1 MKRSVLTHFYSKN
14 KRQLTIA
21 SRSGFTLIEVVIAVA
36 LLSLILSSVYG
47 IFTTISATEQRLQS
61 ESDLYHQSR
70 VIFDRLGREL
80 SGSYLATS
88 NERSAFRASNENRD
102 DTYLAF
108 TSTSAIIQGAAPS
121 GLVRLRYE
129 LSTERNE
136 TVSRL
141 LRSSVP
147 LFVPDDP
154 QKGQRLSS
162 QIKQLQWRFY
172 DGNDWQEDWDSS
184 QSNTL
189 PQTVE
194 ISMTLMNNDH
204 EVSVTTAFDLSL
216 QRIEK

>member
-1 MKRSVLTHFYSKN
+1 MTHFYSTN
-14 KRQLTIA
+14 KRRPRVA
-21 SRSGFTLIEVVIAVA
+21 ANGGFTLIEVVIAVA
-36 LLSLILSSVYG
+36 LLSLVMSSVYG
-47 IFTTISATEQRLQS
+47 IFTTISTTEQRLQS
-61 ESDLYHQSR
+61 ESELYHQAR

-88 NERSAFRASNENRD
+88 NENSAFSASNENG
-102 DTYLAF
+102 TPYLAF
-108 TSTSAIIQGAAPS
+108 TSTSAITKGAQQG

-129 LSTERNE
+129 LSTERNK
-136 TVSRL
+136 TVGRL

-162 QIKQLQWRFY
+162 QIKQVQWRFY
-172 DGNDWQEDWDSS
+172 DGNDWQDDWDSS

>member
-1 MKRSVLTHFYSKN
+1 MTHFYSTN
-14 KRQLTIA
+14 KQRPRVA
-21 SRSGFTLIEVVIAVA
+21 ANSGFTLIEVVIAVA
-36 LLSLILSSVYG
+36 LLSLIMSSVYG
-47 IFTTISATEQRLQS
+47 IFTTISTTEQRLQS
-61 ESDLYHQSR
+61 ESELYHQAR

-80 SGSYLATS
+80 TGSYLATS
-88 NERSAFRASNENRD
+88 NENSTFSASNENSG
-102 DTYLAF
+102 TPYLAF
-108 TSTSAIIQGAAPS
+108 TSTSAITKGAQRG

-129 LSTERNE
+129 LTTEQNK
-136 TVSRL
+136 TVGRL

-162 QIKQLQWRFY
+162 QIKHLQWRFY
-172 DGNDWQEDWDSS
+172 DGNDWQDDWDSS
-184 QSNTL
+184 QSNSL

-204 EVSVTTAFDLSL
+204 EVSVITAFDLSL